1 MVDMDEPVSLGLFL
15 YIVSKHNELFSEDG
29 SPLLS
34 NIKPKKVKK
43 NVVGEVLNSISISIN
58 DTETEKKSATDLYS
72 RKERLEFER
81 NCSS

>member
-15 YIVSKHNELFSEDG
+15 YIVSKHNERLFSEDG

-43 NVVGEVLNSISISIN
+43 NVVGGVLNSISIN
-58 DTETEKKSATDLYS
+58 DTETEEKSATDLYS